1 MKYNY
6 YIIRPEISC
15 YAPSSL
21 HYQQEKNQLFIGP
34 HFRLCGIGAQ
44 AYLVSRELA
53 ERTREALLPRF
64 QKRYGNDTDIIIE
77 EWEATN
83 ERVLKAIERDSAIVQ
98 ERLDKGCLAPNKKP

>member
-1 MKYNY
+1 MKYY
-6 YIIRPEISC
+6 FYTIRPEISC

-34 HFRLCGIGAQ
+34 HFRLCGVNGA
-44 AYLVSRELA
+44 ASLVSRELA

-77 EWEATN
+77 ECETTN
-83 ERVLKAIERDSAIVQ
+83 ERFLKLIERDSAIVQ
-98 ERLDKGCLAPNKKP
+98 ERLDKGYLAPNKKP